1 MPRTERKPEKIALLL
16 QGGGALGSYQA
27 GAYEALAAAKLLPSW
42 IAGISIGAVNGAIIA
57 GNPPELAATRLAEFW
72 RIITESA
79 SPFPL
84 FEEMVESA
92 IHSTGTTNTLLFGA
106 PGFFTPRTLSPFGSN
121 TAPADLSYYDTRV
134 LRSTLESVVD
144 FDRINDRKHR
154 TIRLSVG
161 AVGIKTGN
169 IVFFDNQRMRIGP
182 EHIMASG
189 ALPPGLPPIEVD
201 GEYYWDGGLVSNTPL
216 QYLVDED
223 GPDDILAFQVDLFS
237 ARGPM
242 PRNLLEAA
250 EREKDIRYS
259 SRTRFNTDEV
269 KRRQAVTRA
278 ATRLLKKLPPHLRDD
293 PDLAELQRQGCGAAL
308 TLVHFIYK
316 TKYDAAGFAKD
327 YQFSRSAIDTHW
339 STGKADVEAALK
351 HPDWRRRKRPEMGE
365 IKIFDLASYPTNRA
379 RTKSGAKP

>member
-1 MPRTERKPEKIALLL
+1 
-16 QGGGALGSYQA
+16 
-27 GAYEALAAAKLLPSW
+27 
-42 IAGISIGAVNGAIIA
+42 
-57 GNPPELAATRLAEFW
+57 
-72 RIITESA
+72 
-79 SPFPL
+79 
-84 FEEMVESA
+84 
-92 IHSTGTTNTLLFGA
+92 
-106 PGFFTPRTLSPFGSN
+106 
-121 TAPADLSYYDTRV
+121 
-134 LRSTLESVVD
+134 
-144 FDRINDRKHR
+144 
-154 TIRLSVG
+154 
-161 AVGIKTGN
+161 
-169 IVFFDNQRMRIGP
+169 
-182 EHIMASG
+182 MASG

-278 ATRLLKKLPPHLRDD
+278 ATRLLKKLPPQLRDD

-316 TKYDAAGFAKD
+316 TKYDCG
-327 YQFSRSAIDTHW
+327 QFC
-339 STGKADVEAALK
+339 
-351 HPDWRRRKRPEMGE
+351 
-365 IKIFDLASYPTNRA
+365 
-379 RTKSGAKP
+379 